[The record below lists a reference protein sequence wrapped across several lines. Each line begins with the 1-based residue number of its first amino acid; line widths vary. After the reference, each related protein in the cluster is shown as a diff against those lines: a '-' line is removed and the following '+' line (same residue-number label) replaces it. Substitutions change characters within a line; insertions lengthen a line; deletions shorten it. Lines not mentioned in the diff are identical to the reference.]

1 MITQTRPTLVHLLVN
16 IMDSTSFPRGA
27 NIPHR
32 TAGELEDRPHEGGL
46 ILGPL
51 RLIVSLS

>member
-1 MITQTRPTLVHLLVN
+1 MIPQTRPTLVHLLVN

-27 NIPHR
+27 NIPNR

-51 RLIVSLS
+51 LLVVSL